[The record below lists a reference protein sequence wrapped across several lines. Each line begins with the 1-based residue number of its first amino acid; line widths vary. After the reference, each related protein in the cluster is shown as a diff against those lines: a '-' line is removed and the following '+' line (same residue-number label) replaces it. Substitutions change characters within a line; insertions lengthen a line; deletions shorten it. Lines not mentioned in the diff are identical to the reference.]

1 MRSRRARGLVILGG
15 LALAAILAG
24 PLPAAAGNV
33 SAIAGGVPAIVNPA
47 LPAAPRVPPALVGPD
62 PIYQRGSLGQDRPR
76 DRHQHGQRPGTTVVV
91 VTSPSTSRQAVAGIP
106 ATGRMSGCRSGPR
119 TTRGSTSRCRPTATG
134 SAATTSAGGTPRGAI
149 KLNPGRGLLR
159 RLLVPGRQRQGLGV
173 DASRLGVDQQQ
184 G

>member
-1 MRSRRARGLVILGG
+1 MRSRRARGPVILGG

-47 LPAAPRVPPALVGPD
+47 LPVAPRVPPALVGPD

-91 VTSPSTSRQAVAGIP
+91 VTQPIYVS
-106 ATGRMSGCRSGPR
+106 
-119 TTRGSTSRCRPTATG
+119 
-134 SAATTSAGGTPRGAI
+134 
-149 KLNPGRGLLR
+149 PGRCWYPGHWTYEW
-159 RLLVPGRQRQGLGV
+159 VPQWT
-173 DASRLGVDQQQ
+173 AYNAWVDQQVSPDGDWIGGYYERRWYPSGSYQ
-184 G
+184 PYWVEGYYDGC

>member
-1 MRSRRARGLVILGG
+1 MRSRRARGQVILGG

-91 VTSPSTSRQAVAGIP
+91 VTQPIYVSPGLCWYPGHWTYEWVPQW
-106 ATGRMSGCRSGPR
+106 
-119 TTRGSTSRCRPTATG
+119 TAYN
-134 SAATTSAGGTPRGAI
+134 AW
-149 KLNPGRGLLR
+149 
-159 RLLVPGRQRQGLGV
+159 
-173 DASRLGVDQQQ
+173 VDQQVSPDGDWIGGYYERMWYPSGSYQ
-184 G
+184 PYWVEGYYDGC